1 MHRHSS
7 DNAELVEL
15 LAGVLIRLDR
25 HDEYDRFVERVITA
39 GEAVIPE
46 LTEVVA
52 KIDEVETYRLGI
64 RDGAARAALK
74 AVKTG

>member
-1 MHRHSS
+1 M
-7 DNAELVEL
+7 
-15 LAGVLIRLDR
+15 LIRLDR

-52 KIDEVETYRLGI
+52 QSDDVEIYRRGI
-64 RDGAARAALK
+64 RDGAERALK